1 VKKLDSLSAVN
12 TEATENLSSIVKEN
26 LMNSYD
32 QFRQVNRY
40 LMWLNVTEYA
50 QSEIYMAIRRLEFV
64 FLGLGKN

>member
-1 VKKLDSLSAVN
+1 
-12 TEATENLSSIVKEN
+12 
-26 LMNSYD
+26 MNSYD

-64 FLGLGKN
+64 LLGLG